1 MNLQYQGETIWVP
14 ETKLGTYIGSGDG
27 TVAGEALSGNVKW
40 SLFENQAPDV
50 CDFTLVGTI
59 AEAGGSDGAQMQ
71 NPTGTGQNMHSRYWA
86 IPSMS
91 RTPAHGACRPAYVSL
106 AQRRARRSP

>member
-1 MNLQYQGETIWVP
+1 MLEKFADMNLQYQGETIWVP

-59 AEAGGSDGAQMQ
+59 AEAGGSDGR
-71 NPTGTGQNMHSRYWA
+71 HRCK
-86 IPSMS
+86 I
-91 RTPAHGACRPAYVSL
+91 
-106 AQRRARRSP
+106 RRERGRICIRDIGLFRA